1 MDNHKTRFSYTEGW
15 LSIGINVVLFI
26 LKYTVGILYGSIAII
41 ADAWHSLSDSITSI
55 IIILSTRISKKPPD
69 KEHPFGHERI
79 NLIASIIIGV
89 LLFTVAFNFF
99 ESSLKKLISKQGAT
113 YGIWAILVI
122 IVSIL
127 VKEGLARYA
136 FFTFRKTGL
145 EMLKADAWHHRSDAL
160 SSLIVLIGI
169 LLGRF
174 FWWIDGILGIIISII
189 IMYTAYEVFK
199 ESIGPILGESPDEEL
214 IKYVKRICN
223 EVSDIGNLHA
233 HHFHIHNY
241 GTHKELTFHLVFP
254 KDMSIEDCHR
264 IATSIEKRIKK
275 ELNIDTTI
283 HLESIDVII

>member
-1 MDNHKTRFSYTEGW
+1 MDNHKIKLSYTEGW
-15 LSIGINVVLFI
+15 LSIGINIALFI
-26 LKYTVGILYGSIAII
+26 LKYIVGILSGSIAIT

-55 IIILSTRISKKPPD
+55 IIILSTKISKKPPD

-79 NLIASIIIGV
+79 TLVASITIGV

-99 ESSLKKLISKQGAT
+99 ESSIKRLIYKQGAT
-113 YGIWAILVI
+113 YGIWALLVM

-136 FFTFRKTGL
+136 LFTFRKTGL
-145 EMLKADAWHHRSDAL
+145 EMLRADAWHHRSDAL

-169 LLGRF
+169 FLGRF

-189 IMYTAYEVFK
+189 IMYAAYEVFK
-199 ESIGPILGESPDEEL
+199 ESIGPILGEPPDEGL
-214 IKYVKRICN
+214 IEDVKRICN
-223 EVSDIGNLHA
+223 DASDIGNLHA

-241 GTHKELTFHLVFP
+241 GTHKELTFHLMFP

-264 IATSIEKRIKK
+264 IATDIEKRVKK

-283 HLESIDVII
+283 HLESRDVTT